1 MRPLLAAIAVLVL
14 LAGPAAG
21 SALDM
26 AAINDA
32 QWPQKPA
39 KAAISPHLIK
49 AQVLLDRARFSPGEI
64 DGKPGTNLDK
74 AIAAFAAA
82 KGLQTPGGL
91 NEQVWQALAA
101 TSQDPV
107 VKEYTI
113 SDEDLRGPF
122 AEKIPAKMEAMKDL
136 PALAYTG
143 VREKLA
149 EKFHMSEAL
158 LAALNPGRKFEAS
171 GETIVVANV
180 AAGTLPAKAA
190 RVEVDKSA
198 QTLKAFDRDGTLL
211 AFYPATAGS
220 VEKPAPDGRLKVT
233 MVTRNPTYRYNP
245 EYAFKGVRSRQPFT
259 IKPGPNNPVGVV
271 WIGLSS
277 GDGYGI
283 HGTPEPS
290 KISKTESHGCIRLT
304 NWDALALASSLAKG
318 TPVDFTGNEEDARH
332 ARAQAKVSNE
342 ETPIGGAMICA
353 APSSKKRS
361 GLDQL
366 GYGLLARRFFRLAM
380 KL

>member
-1 MRPLLAAIAVLVL
+1 
-14 LAGPAAG
+14 
-21 SALDM
+21 M
-26 AAINDA
+26 AAEALQSRHQPPPDQGA
-32 QWPQKPA
+32 G
-39 KAAISPHLIK
+39 AAH
-49 AQVLLDRARFSPGEI
+49 RARFSPGEI

-74 AIAAFAAA
+74 AVAAFAAA
-82 KGLQTPGGL
+82 KDLQTQGGL
-91 NEQVWQALAA
+91 NEQVWQALT

-122 AEKIPAKMEAMKDL
+122 AKKIPAKMEAMKDL

-158 LAALNPGRKFEAS
+158 LAALNPGRKFEARRDHR
-171 GETIVVANV
+171 GRQRRRRN
-180 AAGTLPAKAA
+180 AAGQDRA
-190 RVEVDKSA
+190 RRGHKSA

-233 MVTRNPTYRYNP
+233 VVTRNPTYRYNP
-245 EYAFKGVRSRQPFT
+245 DYAFKGVRSRQPFT

-271 WIGLSS
+271 WIGLSP

-290 KISKTESHGCIRLT
+290 KISKTELHGCIRLT
-304 NWDALALASSLAKG
+304 NWDALALASSLAKS
-318 TPVDFTGNEEDARH
+318 TPVDFTGNEQDARN
-332 ARAQAKVSNE
+332 ARAQAKVSK
-342 ETPIGGAMICA
+342 
-353 APSSKKRS
+353 KKR
-361 GLDQL
+361 
-366 GYGLLARRFFRLAM
+366 R
-380 KL
+380 

>member
-1 MRPLLAAIAVLVL
+1 MRPFLAPVAVLVL

-26 AAINDA
+26 AAINDT
-32 QWPQKPA
+32 QWPQKPS

-74 AIAAFAAA
+74 AVAAFAVA
-82 KGLQTPGGL
+82 KDLQTQGGL
-91 NEQVWQALAA
+91 NEQVWQALT

-113 SDEDLRGPF
+113 SDDDLRGPF
-122 AEKIPAKMEAMKDL
+122 AKKIPAKMETMKEL

-158 LAALNPGRKFEAS
+158 LTALNPGRKFEA

-180 AAGTLPAKAA
+180 AAGTLPAKTA
-190 RVEVDKSA
+190 RVEVNKSA

-233 MVTRNPTYRYNP
+233 AVTRNPTYRYNP
-245 EYAFKGVRSRQPFT
+245 DYAFRGVRSRQPFT

-271 WIGLSS
+271 WIGLSP

-290 KISKTESHGCIRLT
+290 KISKTELHGCIRLT
-304 NWDALALASSLAKG
+304 NWDALALASSLARS
-318 TPVDFTGNEEDARH
+318 TPVDFTGNEQDARN
-332 ARAQAKVSNE
+332 ARAQAKVSK
-342 ETPIGGAMICA
+342 
-353 APSSKKRS
+353 KKR
-361 GLDQL
+361 
-366 GYGLLARRFFRLAM
+366 R
-380 KL
+380 

>member
-1 MRPLLAAIAVLVL
+1 MTFSVLGRYLEARIASIRREVDWSGGRLDFLFIVNPSA
-14 LAGPAAG
+14 LAGAPHTFVAAV
-21 SALDM
+21 DV
-26 AAINDA
+26 
-32 QWPQKPA
+32 PQTGET
-39 KAAISPHLIK
+39 
-49 AQVLLDRARFSPGEI
+49 VLLDRVRFSPGEI
-64 DGKPGTNLDK
+64 DGKPGTNLDN

-149 EKFHMSEAL
+149 EKFHMGEAL
-158 LAALNPGRKFEAS
+158 LAALNSGRKFEAS

-332 ARAQAKVSNE
+332 SRAQAKVSKN
-342 ETPIGGAMICA
+342 
-353 APSSKKRS
+353 KR
-361 GLDQL
+361 
-366 GYGLLARRFFRLAM
+366 R
-380 KL
+380 